1 MPAKKKSVAKKK
13 SPQTTRLVLGSSSG
27 VRITLDH
34 TRGKQSITLETPG
47 GRRIKLSDS
56 SASVEIDDGNGNAV
70 TVSPAGITI
79 SAAAKIRINA
89 AEIVLSAGLV
99 TVDAGTAKFSGNV
112 QCDTL
117 VSNSVISATY
127 SPGVGNIW

>member
-89 AEIVLSAGLV
+89 AEIVLGAGLV
-99 TVDAGTAKFSGNV
+99 TVDAGTA
-112 QCDTL
+112 
-117 VSNSVISATY
+117 
-127 SPGVGNIW
+127 